1 MVDWEV
7 PFPSKRT
14 LWTAFAISMLCALFV
29 IERQAGLNS
38 SSQEPTELY
47 APEKFGS
54 ESDDRD
60 YEGPY
65 IWDAGSKMVPS
76 GDSLLGATYEG
87 NLRELEMPPS
97 HDVFGKLQDQRAE
110 YDNSGALP
118 DEFVRDLTPSTAMLS
133 MLTSKKTDR
142 PQVRLKQASPSAPEH
157 PTLHQFALFD
167 VATATVWPFWIP
179 A

>member
-1 MVDWEV
+1 
-7 PFPSKRT
+7 
-14 LWTAFAISMLCALFV
+14 MLCALFV
-29 IERQAGLNS
+29 VERHAGLHS
-38 SSQEPTELY
+38 SSQEPIELY

-65 IWDAGSKMVPS
+65 IWDAGSKVVPS

-87 NLRELEMPPS
+87 NLRGLEMPPS
-97 HDVFGKLQDQRAE
+97 HDVFGELQDQRAE

-118 DEFVRDLTPSTAMLS
+118 DEFVRDLTSPTTMPSMPP
-133 MLTSKKTDR
+133 SKFTDR

-167 VATATVWPFWIP
+167 FATATVWPLWTAAWLVCSWLTVVWP
-179 A
+179 LVDR